1 MVKREYKTKIEL
13 KGEQAYDEVSHFL
26 NEISFG
32 MCYMKD
38 GVKYSLDIKNKEAI
52 AKLNQKKNTI
62 ELTDKVEDWIVESIN
77 HINKIENAGKE
88 RI

>member
-52 AKLNQKKNTI
+52 AKLNPKKNTI
-62 ELTDKVEDWIVESIN
+62 ELTDKVEQDIIDEIKNIIN
-77 HINKIENAGKE
+77 MGGIN
-88 RI
+88 